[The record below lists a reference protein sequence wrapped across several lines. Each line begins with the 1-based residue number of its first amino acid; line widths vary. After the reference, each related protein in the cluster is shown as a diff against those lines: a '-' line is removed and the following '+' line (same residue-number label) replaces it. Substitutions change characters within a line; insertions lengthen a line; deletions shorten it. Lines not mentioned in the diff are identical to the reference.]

1 MSMNYDKLVNVDVG
15 RLDGQTGWTG
25 VNQAGE
31 KTMSYQIA
39 IIIQANEG
47 YSLQDILAVNREENQ
62 ATQIGWWIP
71 SRGENN
77 PPEKWTMNIADIYLK
92 TDVTAST
99 IEMR

>member
-1 MSMNYDKLVNVDVG
+1 MNYDKLVNIDVG

-25 VNQAGE
+25 INQAGE

-47 YSLQDILAVNREENQ
+47 FTLQDIFSLNREEGQ

-71 SRGENN
+71 SRGEND
-77 PPEKWTMNIADIYLK
+77 PPEKWTMCLADIYLK
-92 TDVTAST
+92 TDVTSST